1 MEHFVNEYRYT
12 PELIEESMG
21 EWWKWKLK
29 KLAIALLVLLALAL
43 VLCISSLS
51 ARNLLQIV
59 LIVGVFVLMKFK
71 TNAGIKTEKERLKV
85 MYPNEPP
92 MLRLEIDEKITM
104 KSPQNERAVQFAD
117 VEAILET
124 PNLFVLCVKGSL
136 TLAISK
142 TGFTEGSAE
151 SCRAYLKAKTGK

>member
-1 MEHFVNEYRYT
+1 MEHFVNEYHYT
-12 PELIEESMG
+12 PQLSEESLRA
-21 EWWKWKLK
+21 WWKWKLK
-29 KLAIALLVLLALAL
+29 KPAIFTLVFLALSVVLLILHPSAKNLLLVVLAAG
-43 VLCISSLS
+43 I
-51 ARNLLQIV
+51 
-59 LIVGVFVLMKFK
+59 FVMMKFK
-71 TNAGIKTEKERLKV
+71 ANAGVKTEKERLRV
-85 MYPNEPP
+85 LYPDEPP
-92 MLRLEIDEKITM
+92 VLTVEVGEKITL